1 MLSVRLPAEMEN
13 RIERLAKS
21 TKRPKSFFVKEA
33 LKNYIDDMEDYYEV
47 LKRRGDKNRN
57 LISIEELERALNI

>member
-1 MLSVRLPAEMEN
+1 MLSVRLPYDMQK
-13 RIERLAKS
+13 RIDNLAKS

-47 LKRRGDKNRN
+47 LKREDDKDRKIIT
-57 LISIEELERALNI
+57 LDELERALDL